1 MQHTRTRGPAGAR
14 ILVAAALALASG
26 VAVAPAAGATP
37 AAPPR
42 SAAPPRPAAHPERGW
57 VGAWE
62 ASPAVGLS
70 SPTGAESGSSVREVV
85 HLSAGGAAVRIRLS
99 NRFGTAPLTL
109 GHVTV
114 AVRAADGAGTAHG
127 KLREVTFHGAR
138 SATVPAG
145 ADVTADPALLPVRP
159 GADLLVTVY
168 LPVVSGPVT
177 THPLAQQTS
186 YYAPGG
192 DHADDVAGDAYTG
205 TFGQWYYLTGVDV
218 FDPPTRGS
226 LVTLGDSITDGAD
239 STAGE
244 NHRWPDYLAR
254 RIQALPPS
262 RRLGVLNAGI
272 SGNRLLLDGGSYG
285 VNALARFDEDVLSR
299 TGVRTLIVLEGINDI
314 QQSPH
319 QTDPAKITAAYE
331 AIAARAHARGIKVI
345 GATLTPFKGWQVYD
359 DTLEATREAV
369 NAYIRT
375 SRTFDAVIDFDAA
388 TRDPADP
395 LALRP
400 EYDSGDHLHP
410 NDAGY
415 RAMAEVV
422 DLADL

>member
-1 MQHTRTRGPAGAR
+1 MPNTRRRGPAGVR
-14 ILVAAALALASG
+14 VLVAAVLGLASA
-26 VAVAPAAGATP
+26 VAVAPAAV
-37 AAPPR
+37 AAP
-42 SAAPPRPAAHPERGW
+42 AVPPRPAAHAGQGW

-70 SPTGAESGSSVREVV
+70 SPAGAQSGSSIRQVV

-114 AVRAADGAGTAHG
+114 AVRAADGAQAVSGT
-127 KLREVTFHGAR
+127 LREVTFHGAP

-145 ADVTADPALLPVRP
+145 ADVTADPAVLPVRP
-159 GADLLVTVY
+159 GADLLVTAY

-192 DHADDVAGDAYTG
+192 DHAGDVSGDAYTG
-205 TFGQWYYLTGVDV
+205 TFGRWYYLTGVDV
-218 FDPPTRGS
+218 CDPPMRGS

-239 STAGE
+239 STAGA

-254 RIQALPPS
+254 RIQTLPLS

-299 TGVRTLIVLEGINDI
+299 ADVRTIIVLEGINDI

-319 QTDPAKITAAYE
+319 QTDPAKITSAYE
-331 AIAARAHARGIKVI
+331 TIAARAHARGIKVI
-345 GATLTPFKGWQVYD
+345 GATLTPFKGWSVYD

-369 NAYIRT
+369 NAYIRS
-375 SRTFDAVIDFDAA
+375 SRIFDAVIDFDAA

-395 LALRP
+395 LALSP
-400 EYDSGDHLHP
+400 AYDSGDHLHP

-415 RAMAEVV
+415 QAMAAAI
-422 DLADL
+422 DLTRL